1 MTDLLMRED
10 SPLTSEEWA
19 KLDSLVVEVARKTL
33 AGRRFLHLFGP
44 LGAGVQVV
52 PVDRLGG
59 VTGAAVGFEGEE
71 AAEAVELAEREYI
84 PLTTISKEFVLRW
97 DDLALARQHGGEI
110 DFSPAAAAAFTVAR
124 AEDTLLFHGQAR
136 EPGLLKAKGRTTAP
150 LGEWETTPGAA
161 LEAVLAAWNKL
172 TAAGFSG
179 DFALVLSNPLFAKL
193 HRVNGGTGVLEIA
206 QIRELVKTIV
216 PTPALKPN
224 QALLIAAGPE
234 NLDIAIGQDLITA
247 YLGPD
252 GMDHVFRVFESLA
265 LRVKRPGAICTFE

>member
-1 MTDLLMRED
+1 MSDLLMRQEA
-10 SPLTSEEWA
+10 PLTSEEWA

-44 LGAGVQVV
+44 LGAGAQVV

-71 AAEAVELAEREYI
+71 AEAVELAEREFI

-97 DDLALARQHGGEI
+97 EDLALARQHGGEV

-124 AEDTLLFHGQAR
+124 AEDALLFNGQAR
-136 EPGLLKAKGRTTAP
+136 EPGLLKTKGRTTVP

-161 LEAVLAAWNKL
+161 LEAVLAAWDKL
-172 TAAGFSG
+172 TAAGFAG
-179 DFALVLSNPLFAKL
+179 DFALVLSNHLFAKL

-206 QIRELVKTIV
+206 QIRELVKTVV

-224 QALLIAAGPE
+224 QAFLVAAGPE
-234 NLDIAIGQDLITA
+234 NLDLAIGQDIITA